1 MAFLDNSGDIILDAV
16 LTDTGR
22 KRLAQGDGSFRIT
35 QFAFGDDE
43 INYELYNKDH
53 ASGSAYYDLEILQT
67 PVLEAFTNNTSLMKS
82 KLLTIARTNILF
94 LPVIKLNTNNDL
106 AKANALTKTYV
117 ITVDKDTH
125 DLGPVQIYSPD
136 GSNGVLN
143 GFTMQG
149 DGAGRFIKIDQG
161 LDTEEMTPLQGL
173 SPDLREDQYIIELD
187 NRLGTPYFI
196 NFGADGEPNAA
207 TSTQM
212 RFSFVDD
219 DNIASYIATTDTG
232 VYNNPKTET
241 IDVNAQEVIRGPRGT
256 MMGLKIKAS
265 QELTTSTHLF
275 TKLGSTTTN
284 LLIQAGLGASVDLY
298 YLDTIMRITGM
309 STGYSIDVPL
319 RFIKKQ

>member
-43 INYELYNKDH
+43 INYELYDKGH
-53 ASGSAYYDLEILQT
+53 ASGSAYYDLEIMQT

-82 KLLTIARTNILF
+82 KLLTIARTNILY
-94 LPVIKLNTNNDL
+94 LPMIKLNTNDDA
-106 AKANALTKTYV
+106 AKSNALTKTYV

-125 DLGPVQIYSPD
+125 DLGANQIYNNSN
-136 GSNGVLN
+136 NGVLN
-143 GFTMQG
+143 GWNLE
-149 DGAGRFIKIDQG
+149 GAGATRFIKIDQG
-161 LDTEEMTPLQGL
+161 LDTEELIPGNALAA
-173 SPDLREDQYIIELD
+173 DLREDQYIIEMD
-187 NRLGTPYFI
+187 NRLGTPHFI
-196 NFGADGEPNAA
+196 NFDANGEPNAG
-207 TSTQM
+207 SKTQM

-219 DNIASYIATTDTG
+219 DNIASYIATVDSG
-232 VYNNPKTET
+232 VHNNPKIET
-241 IDVNAQEVIRGPRGT
+241 IADDPTQIIRGPRGT
-256 MMGLKIKAS
+256 MLGLKIKAS

-284 LLIQAGLGASVDLY
+284 VLVDAQATPSVDLY
-298 YLDTIMRITGM
+298 YIDTNMRITGM
-309 STGYSIDVPL
+309 STGYSIDIPL